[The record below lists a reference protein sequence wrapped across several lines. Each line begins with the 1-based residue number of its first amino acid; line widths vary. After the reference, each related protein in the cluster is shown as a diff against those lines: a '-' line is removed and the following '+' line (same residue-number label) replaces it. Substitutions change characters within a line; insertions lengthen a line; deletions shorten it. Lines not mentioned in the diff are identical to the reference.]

1 MNHQEVERL
10 AYWLWKQRGMP
21 MGSPDEDWLLAEQL
35 VKRRYGPFVMPLF
48 FGLEERTR

>member
-1 MNHQEVERL
+1 
-10 AYWLWKQRGMP
+10 
-21 MGSPDEDWLLAEQL
+21 MGPPDEDWLLAEHL